1 MRPDG
6 GVWGPAELGG
16 RVFPREDARG
26 VAASECKGRVE
37 PRGCALG
44 RRVSGALS
52 GRGGWGEG
60 CEWCAGGQRAAPGEW
75 CGRAG

>member
-1 MRPDG
+1 MGVSG
-6 GVWGPAELGG
+6 G
-16 RVFPREDARG
+16 PRSSVVARSRERTPRG